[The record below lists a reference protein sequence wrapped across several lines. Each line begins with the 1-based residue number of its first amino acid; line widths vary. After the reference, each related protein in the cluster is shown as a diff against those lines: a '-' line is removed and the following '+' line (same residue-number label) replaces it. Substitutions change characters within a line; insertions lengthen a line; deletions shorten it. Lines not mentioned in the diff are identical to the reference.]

1 VSSCN
6 QSNAICASQSEAAV
20 IPVSQIPT
28 PSEVGCPDSTLYNV
42 RPLQDLQDG
51 TTMPTG
57 TVLCL
62 PKKLGAQTATISSL
76 TSIDTITA
84 KDVVAVIVA
93 KSPCNNSG
101 GNSGFMLAHVES
113 FGTPGSGNPIVFG
126 GTVCVKSGV

>member
-1 VSSCN
+1 
-6 QSNAICASQSEAAV
+6 
-20 IPVSQIPT
+20 
-28 PSEVGCPDSTLYNV
+28 V
-42 RPLQDLQDG
+42 RLLQDLQDG
-51 TTMPTG
+51 TTTPTG

-84 KDVVAVIVA
+84 KDVVVVA

-101 GNSGFMLAHVES
+101 GNSGFVLAHVES
-113 FGTPGSGNPIVFG
+113 FGTPGCGNPIVFG